1 MGNIMKIFDDVT
13 KFIKDVA
20 EQVEDKIEDIIE
32 DIADIFDGDNEDETE
47 DAE

>member
-1 MGNIMKIFDDVT
+1 MNIFDDVS

-32 DIADIFDGDNEDETE
+32 DVADIFDGEDEEDST

>member
-1 MGNIMKIFDDVT
+1 MGIFDDLG

-20 EQVEDKIEDIIE
+20 DKIEDSIQ
-32 DIADIFDGDNEDETE
+32 DIFDTDDDDENNPS

>member
-1 MGNIMKIFDDVT
+1 MNIFDDVT

-32 DIADIFDGDNEDETE
+32 DVADIFDGEDEE
-47 DAE
+47 DSADAE

>member
-1 MGNIMKIFDDVT
+1 MNIFDDVT

-20 EQVEDKIEDIIE
+20 EQVEDKIEDIVE
-32 DIADIFDGDNEDETE
+32 DVADIFDGDDEDESA

>member
-1 MGNIMKIFDDVT
+1 MNIFDDVT

-20 EQVEDKIEDIIE
+20 EQVEDKIDDILEDV
-32 DIADIFDGDNEDETE
+32 ADIFDGDEENEDSN

>member
-1 MGNIMKIFDDVT
+1 MKIFDDVT

-32 DIADIFDGDNEDETE
+32 DVVDIFDGEDEE
-47 DAE
+47 DSADAE

>member
-1 MGNIMKIFDDVT
+1 MSIFDDLG

-20 EQVEDKIEDIIE
+20 EQVEDVVEDIVE
-32 DIADIFDGDNEDETE
+32 DIVDIFDGDDEDESA

>member
-1 MGNIMKIFDDVT
+1 MNIFDDVT

-20 EQVEDKIEDIIE
+20 EQVEDKIEDIVE
-32 DIADIFDGDNEDETE
+32 DVVDIFDGDDEDESA

>member
-1 MGNIMKIFDDVT
+1 MSIFDDLG

-20 EQVEDKIEDIIE
+20 EQVEDVVEDIVE
-32 DIADIFDGDNEDETE
+32 DIADIFDGDDEDESA

>member
-1 MGNIMKIFDDVT
+1 MNIFDDVT

-32 DIADIFDGDNEDETE
+32 DVADIFDGDDEDESA

>member
-1 MGNIMKIFDDVT
+1 MNIFDDVT

-20 EQVEDKIEDIIE
+20 EQVEHKIDDIVEEIS
-32 DIADIFDGDNEDETE
+32 DIFDGDDEDEST

>member
-1 MGNIMKIFDDVT
+1 MKIFDDVT

>member
-1 MGNIMKIFDDVT
+1 MNIFDDVT

-32 DIADIFDGDNEDETE
+32 DVADIFDGDDEEDST

>member
-1 MGNIMKIFDDVT
+1 VNIFDDVS

-32 DIADIFDGDNEDETE
+32 DVADIFDGEDEEDST

>member
-1 MGNIMKIFDDVT
+1 MSIFDDLG

-20 EQVEDKIEDIIE
+20 EQVEDVVEDIIE
-32 DIADIFDGDNEDETE
+32 DIADIFDGDDEDESA

>member
-1 MGNIMKIFDDVT
+1 MSIFDDLG

-20 EQVEDKIEDIIE
+20 EQVEDVVEDIVE
-32 DIADIFDGDNEDETE
+32 DIADIFDGDDEEDST